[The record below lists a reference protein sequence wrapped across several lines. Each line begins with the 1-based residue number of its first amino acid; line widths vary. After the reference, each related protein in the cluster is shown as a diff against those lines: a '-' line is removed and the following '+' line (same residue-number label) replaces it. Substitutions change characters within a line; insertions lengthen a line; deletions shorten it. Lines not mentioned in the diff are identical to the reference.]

1 MAKTAR
7 EEGFAEIAEWFE
19 ALAKAERSHASRFRR
34 GASPGDKADMTLFF
48 GLAS

>member
-19 ALAKAERSHASRFRR
+19 TLPKAERIHASRFSR
-34 GASPGDKADMTLFF
+34 GASPSDKADMTLFF
-48 GLAS
+48 GLVS